1 MKPTP
6 LTDQIALDTRVEFG
20 SIEKLLASHRSLE
33 RDRAELIE
41 ALRELHNQ
49 FDGMAEYQK
58 EQEYSEAEM
67 VQMFQVIANRARAL
81 LSRLGA
87 DK

>member
-41 ALRELHNQ
+41 ALRVCSRGIR
-49 FDGMAEYQK
+49 GMP
-58 EQEYSEAEM
+58 SEEDKAD
-67 VQMFQVIANRARAL
+67 ARAL

>member
-1 MKPTP
+1 MTAKHAEIQKTHFA
-6 LTDQIALDTRVEFG
+6 DDDT
-20 SIEKLLASHRSLE
+20 LAYISRLE

-87 DK
+87 E